1 MRFAWSIVACLLV
14 TALAGCAI
22 HPAPKDFCGV
32 STYDIVKR
40 IRCETKQAAVETALD
55 YLAKGKNVDA
65 VSRATAARFVSDR
78 RPIEEFHPK
87 LFTGEVRTM
96 LSAFWKTGVAYNF
109 TLDMKET
116 NALGTQFNLLRP
128 FTGNT
133 FSLGVSAGISSQRQN
148 TRTFTVTDNVE
159 DLVQKLSPDYCS
171 KGLVGPNYIYP
182 ITGRI
187 GVREM
192 IEAFVALTLFGN
204 LGGPQDAPKGPP
216 TLVDAL
222 DFQTTLSGSV
232 SPKIEF
238 KPGGDALRL
247 TDAALSASAQRS
259 DDHQVVIGLAID
271 ETAVGQVGKA
281 REVLVG
287 RLLTARTD
295 NAAEREAA
303 NAVDQYLAQTVFSP
317 VIVINQ

>member
-22 HPAPKDFCGV
+22 HPAPKDFSGV

-148 TRTFTVTDNVE
+148 TRPSR
-159 DLVQKLSPDYCS
+159 SPTM
-171 KGLVGPNYIYP
+171 L
-182 ITGRI
+182 
-187 GVREM
+187 
-192 IEAFVALTLFGN
+192 
-204 LGGPQDAPKGPP
+204 
-216 TLVDAL
+216 
-222 DFQTTLSGSV
+222 
-232 SPKIEF
+232 KISF
-238 KPGGDALRL
+238 
-247 TDAALSASAQRS
+247 RS
-259 DDHQVVIGLAID
+259 
-271 ETAVGQVGKA
+271 
-281 REVLVG
+281 
-287 RLLTARTD
+287 
-295 NAAEREAA
+295 
-303 NAVDQYLAQTVFSP
+303 
-317 VIVINQ
+317 

>member
-22 HPAPKDFCGV
+22 HPAPKDFSGV

-116 NALGTQFNLLRP
+116 NALGTPAQ
-128 FTGNT
+128 
-133 FSLGVSAGISSQRQN
+133 AIHRQH
-148 TRTFTVTDNVE
+148 
-159 DLVQKLSPDYCS
+159 VQP
-171 KGLVGPNYIYP
+171 
-182 ITGRI
+182 GRER
-187 GVREM
+187 GHQQ
-192 IEAFVALTLFGN
+192 
-204 LGGPQDAPKGPP
+204 PAPEY
-216 TLVDAL
+216 T
-222 DFQTTLSGSV
+222 
-232 SPKIEF
+232 
-238 KPGGDALRL
+238 
-247 TDAALSASAQRS
+247 
-259 DDHQVVIGLAID
+259 
-271 ETAVGQVGKA
+271 
-281 REVLVG
+281 
-287 RLLTARTD
+287 
-295 NAAEREAA
+295 
-303 NAVDQYLAQTVFSP
+303 YLHGHRQC
-317 VIVINQ
+317 